1 MFTRQQRL
9 LPYKAFI
16 SVRVCARVFAFFDC
30 GRTCYV
36 YITGTDCLRQA
47 PAAFGL
53 VSFLL
58 HEGMDRIRIRKHLAV
73 FAVAAPLFAII
84 TYFCLSQVSSS
95 TASRS

>member
-1 MFTRQQRL
+1 M
-9 LPYKAFI
+9 Y
-16 SVRVCARVFAFFDC
+16 VRVCSRFSIADAHAM
-30 GRTCYV
+30 